1 MKLLRGIIIG
11 LFVVLAALTGLS
23 EWQARVREDRVPP
36 VITCEDTVLEVS
48 VHDDPSMLLQGVT
61 ARDDRDG
68 DLTGE
73 VMVEHVSNLT
83 GENTARITYV
93 VFDSSDN
100 AATCSRTVRY
110 TDYQKPR
117 FRLTAPL
124 HYYVGDTITLLDRL
138 TAVDAIDGDLQEKIR
153 LTASNLSNT
162 LAGTYHVTVQVT
174 NSLGDTSVLPLTIL
188 VDSGSG
194 YLTPEIQLTDY
205 LVYLDRGSRF
215 DPKAYIRSITDPGAA
230 NKTVDPQTA
239 EIFSEV
245 DPNTP
250 GTYEVVY
257 SYTGDSGR
265 EVKTIL
271 TVVVNGEGGG
281 T

>member
-11 LFVVLAALTGLS
+11 LFAVLVALTGAS
-23 EWQARVREDRVPP
+23 EWYARTQVDRTPP
-36 VITCEDTVLEVS
+36 TITCEDGVLEVS
-48 VHDDPSMLLQGVT
+48 VRADRSELMQGVT

-68 DLTGE
+68 DLTE
-73 VMVEHVSNLT
+73 RIMVEHVSNLT
-83 GENTARITYV
+83 GADTARITYV

-100 AATCSRTVRY
+100 AATCSRTIRY

-117 FRLTAPL
+117 FQLTAPL

-138 TAVDAIDGDLQEKIR
+138 TAVDVIDGDLQEKIR
-153 LTASNLSNT
+153 LTASNLTNT

-194 YLTPEIQLTDY
+194 YLVPEIRLTDY
-205 LVYLDRGSRF
+205 LVYLNAGSRF
-215 DPKAYIRSITDPGAA
+215 DPGSYVRSITDPSAG
-230 NKTVDPQTA
+230 NKNVDRSQA

-257 SYTGDSGR
+257 SYTGSGGR
-265 EVKTIL
+265 EGKTIL
-271 TVVVNGEGGG
+271 TVVVV
-281 T
+281 

>member
-11 LFVVLAALTGLS
+11 LFGVLVCLTGLS
-23 EWQARVREDRVPP
+23 EWYARTRIDRTPP
-36 VITCEDTVLEVS
+36 TITCEDGVLEVS
-48 VHDDPSMLLQGVT
+48 VKADPSALLQGVT

-68 DLTGE
+68 DLTDQI
-73 VMVEHVSNLT
+73 MVEHVSNLT
-83 GENTARITYV
+83 GADTARITYV

-100 AATCSRTVRY
+100 AATCSRTIRY

-117 FRLTAPL
+117 FQLTAPL

-138 TAVDAIDGDLQEKIR
+138 TAVDVIDGDLQEKIR
-153 LTASNLSNT
+153 LTASNLTNT

-194 YLTPEIQLTDY
+194 YQVPEIQLTEY
-205 LVYLDRGSRF
+205 LVYLAPGSRF
-215 DPKAYIRSITDPGAA
+215 DPAEYLRSITDPGAGVKNA
-230 NKTVDPQTA
+230 ARDAV
-239 EIFSEV
+239 EIYSEV

-257 SYTGDSGR
+257 TYTGSSGK
-265 EVKTIL
+265 EGKTIL
-271 TVVVNGEGGG
+271 TVVVA
-281 T
+281 

>member
-11 LFVVLAALTGLS
+11 LFVVLAALTGVS
-23 EWQARVREDRVPP
+23 EWYARVREDRTPP
-36 VITCEDTVLEVS
+36 VITCEEGELEIS
-48 VHDDPSMLLQGVT
+48 ASAGSEALLQGVT
-61 ARDDRDG
+61 AWDDRDG

-73 VMVEHVSNLT
+73 IMVEHVSNLT
-83 GENTARITYV
+83 GENTARVTYV
-93 VFDSSDN
+93 VFDSADN

-110 TDYQKPR
+110 LDYEKPR
-117 FRLTAPL
+117 FQLTAPL

-138 TAVDAIDGDLQEKIR
+138 TAVDVIDGDLQEKIR

-174 NSLGDTSVLPLTIL
+174 NSLGDTSVLPLSIL

-194 YLTPEIQLTDY
+194 YLVPEIQLTDY
-205 LVYLDRGSRF
+205 LIYLEAGSRF
-215 DPKAYIRSITDPGAA
+215 DPKTYIRSITDPSAA
-230 NKTVDPQTA
+230 NKTVDRLAA

-257 SYTGDSGR
+257 SYTGESGR
-265 EVKTIL
+265 EGKTIL
-271 TVVVNGEGGG
+271 TVVVN
-281 T
+281 

>member
-1 MKLLRGIIIG
+1 MKLLRGTILC
-11 LFVVLAALTGLS
+11 LFCVLLCLTAAS
-23 EWQARVREDRVPP
+23 EWYTRTRVDRTPP
-36 VITCEDTVLEVS
+36 TITCEEGVLEVS
-48 VHDDPSMLLQGVT
+48 VKAGKEALLQGVT

-73 VMVEHVSNLT
+73 IMVEHVSNLT
-83 GENTARITYV
+83 GTDTARITYV
-93 VFDSSDN
+93 VFDHSDN
-100 AATCSRTVRY
+100 AATCSRTIRY
-110 TDYQKPR
+110 TDYEKPR

-138 TAVDAIDGDLQEKIR
+138 TATDVIDGDLQEKIR
-153 LTASNLSNT
+153 LTASNLTNT

-194 YLTPEIQLTDY
+194 HLVPEIQLTEY
-205 LVYLDRGSRF
+205 LVYLEKGARF
-215 DPKAYIRSITDPGAA
+215 SAGAYLRSVTDPAA
-230 NKTVDPQTA
+230 LTKTADPGDVQ
-239 EIFSEV
+239 IDSEV

-257 SYTGDSGR
+257 SYTGVGGKEGR
-265 EVKTIL
+265 TIL
-271 TVVVNGEGGG
+271 TVVVA
-281 T
+281 

>member
-11 LFVVLAALTGLS
+11 LFVALAALTGAS
-23 EWQARVREDRVPP
+23 EWYARTQVDRTPP
-36 VITCEDTVLEVS
+36 VITCEEGVLEVS
-48 VHDDPSMLLQGVT
+48 VRADRSELLQGVT

-68 DLTGE
+68 DLTDAI
-73 VMVEHVSNLT
+73 MVEHVSNLT
-83 GENTARITYV
+83 GADTARITYV

-100 AATCSRTVRY
+100 AATCSRTIRY

-117 FRLTAPL
+117 FQLTAPL

-138 TAVDAIDGDLQEKIR
+138 TAVDVIDGDLQEKIR
-153 LTASNLSNT
+153 LTASNLTNT

-194 YLTPEIQLTDY
+194 HLVPEIQLTEY
-205 LVYLDRGSRF
+205 LVYLDAGSSF
-215 DPKAYIRSITDPGAA
+215 DPGSYIRSITDPSAG
-230 NKTVDPQTA
+230 NRNVSRSEA

-245 DPNTP
+245 DPDTP

-257 SYTGDSGR
+257 SYTGSGGR
-265 EVKTIL
+265 EGKTIL
-271 TVVVNGEGGG
+271 TVVVG
-281 T
+281 